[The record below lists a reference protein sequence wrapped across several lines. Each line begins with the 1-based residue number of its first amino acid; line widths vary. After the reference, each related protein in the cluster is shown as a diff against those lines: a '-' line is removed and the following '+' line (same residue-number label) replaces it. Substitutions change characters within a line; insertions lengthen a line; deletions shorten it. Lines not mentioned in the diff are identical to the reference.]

1 MHSAMGDGTVKK
13 GVRLPLWGRVALAA
27 MRSRRRKT
35 GFWGRP
41 WIGLAVFLCAS
52 FAMMLADLPGCR
64 RTHCRAALPAD
75 AEADEVQGDSQE
87 LLVTGYCNCGK
98 CCGWRKKWFLFGEP
112 VYNYGT
118 MKGSPKKVGV
128 TASGKIAAKGTIAAD
143 LSVYPFGTKME
154 IPGYGA
160 GVVQDIGGSIKGA
173 HIDLWFPTHADAIA
187 WGAQKLKVKI
197 EKAKA
202 EKPKPQ
208 DEKPKIQA
216 EKPKTQAD
224 KAKK

>member
-27 MRSRRRKT
+27 GVCALVACPLLRS
-35 GFWGRP
+35 GRDHP
-41 WIGLAVFLCAS
+41 HA
-52 FAMMLADLPGCR
+52 AMPDISTSG
-64 RTHCRAALPAD
+64 TS
-75 AEADEVQGDSQE
+75 GDTQE

-112 VYNYGT
+112 VYNYGK

-128 TASGKIAAKGTIAAD
+128 TASGTVAAKGTIAAD
-143 LSVYPFGTKME
+143 PSVYPFGTKIE
-154 IPGYGA
+154 VPGYGT
-160 GVVQDIGGSIKGA
+160 GTVQDIGGSIKGA
-173 HIDLWFPTHADAIA
+173 HIDLWFPTHEDAIA
-187 WGAQKLKVKI
+187 WGAQKLKVKV

-202 EKPKPQ
+202 KEQP
-208 DEKPKIQA
+208 EKPKIQA
-216 EKPKTQAD
+216 ERQKPGENAE

>member
-27 MRSRRRKT
+27 GVCALVACPFLRS
-35 GFWGRP
+35 GRDHP
-41 WIGLAVFLCAS
+41 HA
-52 FAMMLADLPGCR
+52 AMPDTSTSG
-64 RTHCRAALPAD
+64 TS
-75 AEADEVQGDSQE
+75 GDTQE

-112 VYNYGT
+112 VYNYGK

-128 TASGKIAAKGTIAAD
+128 TASGTVATRGTIAAD
-143 LSVYPFGTKME
+143 PSVYPFGTKIE
-154 IPGYGA
+154 VPGYGT
-160 GVVQDIGGSIKGA
+160 GTVQDIGGAIKGA
-173 HIDLWFPTHADAIA
+173 HIDLWFPTHEDAIA
-187 WGAQKLKVKI
+187 WGAKKLKVKV

-202 EKPKPQ
+202 QP
-208 DEKPKIQA
+208 EKPKIQA
-216 EKPKTQAD
+216 ERQKPGKNAE

>member
-1 MHSAMGDGTVKK
+1 MKK

-27 MRSRRRKT
+27 
-35 GFWGRP
+35 GVGA
-41 WIGLAVFLCAS
+41 LAVCAL
-52 FAMMLADLPGCR
+52 MRNGNDRP
-64 RTHCRAALPAD
+64 RAATPPAVPTS
-75 AEADEVQGDSQE
+75 ASGDTQE

-118 MKGSPKKVGV
+118 MNGSPKKVGV
-128 TASGKIAAKGTIAAD
+128 TASGKVAAKGTIAAD
-143 LSVYPFGTKME
+143 PSVYPFGTKME
-154 IPGYGA
+154 IPGYGP

-173 HIDLWFPTHADAIA
+173 HIDLWFPTHEDAVA
-187 WGAQKLKVKI
+187 WGSQKLKVKV

-202 EKPKPQ
+202 EKPKSQADKAKAQ

-216 EKPKTQAD
+216 PKPTPKAKIE